1 MRFSCVINR
10 KIIRIGGHLCTLG
23 HKRGAMGATPSP
35 GKKWGEGWVVALYRT
50 SPPLHFC
57 ESNPP
62 QFRSVLHVENPHTF
76 PWNKE
81 NSITLLK
88 RYQPWIYQSLKHLK
102 VKLACPLRPPDNF
115 SPTLLVSDL
124 YYWVFAFDNAS
135 LSFVKENPKV
145 NVCVVYFNFFQIK
158 KKKMQWGPSVA
169 NIRLSQRSK
178 VTTGKNFHIWSLWYI
193 CPWILLRTKQ

>member
-1 MRFSCVINR
+1 MLIMDGYSMRFSCVINR

-158 KKKMQWGPSVA
+158 KKKNAMG
-169 NIRLSQRSK
+169 SK
-178 VTTGKNFHIWSLWYI
+178 CCEY
-193 CPWILLRTKQ
+193 